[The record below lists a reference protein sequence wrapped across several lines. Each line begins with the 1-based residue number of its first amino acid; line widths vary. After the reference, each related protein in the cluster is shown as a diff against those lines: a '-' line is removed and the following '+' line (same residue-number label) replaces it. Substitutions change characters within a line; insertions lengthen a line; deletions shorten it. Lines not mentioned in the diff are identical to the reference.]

1 MNRRSDDVLGRRLW
15 RKKQDE
21 DQTMGKYAYLIICHR
36 SDASLR
42 YLLKSIDDE
51 RNDIYVH
58 VDAKARDFDFDKV
71 KASIIHSELSF
82 TRRINV
88 TWGGYSQP
96 EAEMILLEAAT
107 QKHEYA
113 FYHFLSGNDMCIKSQ
128 EEIHRF
134 FDQHPGKLFL
144 TFCGEDWNRKAE
156 ERVKYYHIEHG
167 RNTALKALNIVSLS
181 IQKMIGIDR
190 LKHVDMQIVGGS
202 NWCSLPHDFAMYL
215 LEHRDVIHRIF
226 HHSVCSDELFIHTL
240 AYNSAYKDR
249 IYLLKISQQNDDSD
263 PNMFEANQ
271 RYIDWNRGKPYI
283 FGEDDFDELMKV
295 EYCFSRK
302 LTETDTNHLMRKILE
317 HNNQKPKVGA

>member
-1 MNRRSDDVLGRRLW
+1 
-15 RKKQDE
+15 
-21 DQTMGKYAYLIICHR
+21 MGKYAYLIICHR

-71 KASIIHSELSF
+71 KASVMHSELSF

-96 EAEMILLEAAT
+96 EAELILLEAAT

-128 EEIHRF
+128 DEIHRF
-134 FDQHPGKLFL
+134 FDQHTGKLFL

-167 RNTALKALNIVSLS
+167 RNAALKALNIVSLS
-181 IQKMIGIDR
+181 IQKMTGINR

-215 LEHRDVIHRIF
+215 LEHREAIRRIF
-226 HHSVCSDELFIHTL
+226 HHSVCSDELFIHTM
-240 AYNSAYKDR
+240 AYNSEYKDR
-249 IYLLKISQQNDDSD
+249 IYLLKISQRNDDSD
-263 PNMFEANQ
+263 PDMFEANQ

-295 EYCFSRK
+295 EYCFARK

-317 HNNQKPKVGA
+317 QNNQKPKVGGVR

>member
-1 MNRRSDDVLGRRLW
+1 
-15 RKKQDE
+15 
-21 DQTMGKYAYLIICHR
+21 MGKYAYLIICHR

-71 KASIIHSELSF
+71 KASVIHSELHF

-96 EAEMILLEAAT
+96 EAELILLEAAT
-107 QKHEYA
+107 QKHEYS

-128 EEIHRF
+128 DEIHRF

-167 RNTALKALNIVSLS
+167 RNTALKALNAVSLS
-181 IQKMIGIDR
+181 IQKMIGINR

-226 HHSVCSDELFIHTL
+226 HHSVCSDELFVHTM
-240 AYNSAYKDR
+240 AYNSEYKDR
-249 IYLLKISQQNDDSD
+249 IYLLKISQRNDDSD
-263 PNMFEANQ
+263 PDMFEANQ

-295 EYCFSRK
+295 EYCFARK
-302 LTETDTNHLMRKILE
+302 LAETDTNHLMRMILE

>member
-1 MNRRSDDVLGRRLW
+1 MNRRSDDVPGRRHW
-15 RKKQDE
+15 RKKQDK
-21 DQTMGKYAYLIICHR
+21 DQAMGKYAYLIICHR

-58 VDAKARDFDFDKV
+58 VDAKAKDFDFDKV
-71 KASIIHSELSF
+71 KASVVHSELHF

-96 EAEMILLEAAT
+96 EAELILLEAAT
-107 QKHEYA
+107 QKREYA

-134 FDQHPGKLFL
+134 FNQHPGKLFL

-167 RNTALKALNIVSLS
+167 RNAALKALNVISLG
-181 IQKMIGIDR
+181 IQKIAGVNR

-226 HHSVCSDELFIHTL
+226 HHSVCSDELFVHTM
-240 AYNSAYKDR
+240 AYNSEYKDR
-249 IYLLKISQQNDDSD
+249 IYRLKISQRNDDSD
-263 PNMFEANQ
+263 PDMFAANQ

-295 EYCFSRK
+295 EYCFARK
-302 LTETDTNHLMRKILE
+302 LAETDTNHLMRKILE

>member
-1 MNRRSDDVLGRRLW
+1 
-15 RKKQDE
+15 
-21 DQTMGKYAYLIICHR
+21 MGKYAYLIICHR
-36 SDASLR
+36 SDASLC
-42 YLLKSIDDE
+42 YLLKSIDDD

-71 KASIIHSELSF
+71 KASVIHSELSF

-128 EEIHRF
+128 DAIHQF
-134 FDQHPGKLFL
+134 FDQHSGKLFL
-144 TFCGEDWNRKAE
+144 TFCGEDWNQKAE

-167 RNTALKALNIVSLS
+167 RSAALKALNIVSLS

-190 LKHVDMQIVGGS
+190 LKHVGMHIVGGS
-202 NWCSLPHDFAMYL
+202 NWCSLPHDFVMYL
-215 LEHRDVIHRIF
+215 LAHKEDIYRIF
-226 HHSVCSDELFIHTL
+226 HHSVCSDELFIHMM
-240 AYNSAYKDR
+240 AYNSEYKDR
-249 IYLLKISQQNDDSD
+249 IYLLKISRRNDDSD
-263 PNMFEANQ
+263 PDMFTANQ

-283 FGEDDFDELMKV
+283 FGDCDFDELMKV
-295 EYCFSRK
+295 EYCFARK
-302 LTETDTNHLMRKILE
+302 LTETDTNHLMKRILE
-317 HNNQKPKVGA
+317 YKGQKTNVGAQNETQRCGDSVEATVRY

>member
-1 MNRRSDDVLGRRLW
+1 MPGRRHW
-15 RKKQDE
+15 RKKQDK
-21 DQTMGKYAYLIICHR
+21 DRAMGKYAYLIICHR

-71 KASIIHSELSF
+71 KASVIHSELHF

-96 EAEMILLEAAT
+96 EAELILLEAAT

-128 EEIHRF
+128 EEICRF

-144 TFCGEDWNRKAE
+144 TFCGEDWNWKAE

-167 RNTALKALNIVSLS
+167 RSAALKALNVISLG
-181 IQKMIGIDR
+181 IQKMTGINR

-240 AYNSAYKDR
+240 AYNSEYKDR
-249 IYLLKISQQNDDSD
+249 IYLLKINQQNDDTD
-263 PNMFEANQ
+263 PDMFKANQ

-295 EYCFSRK
+295 EYCFARK

-317 HNNQKPKVGA
+317 YNNQKPKVGA

>member
-1 MNRRSDDVLGRRLW
+1 
-15 RKKQDE
+15 
-21 DQTMGKYAYLIICHR
+21 MGKYAYLIICHR
-36 SDASLR
+36 SDASLC

-71 KASIIHSELSF
+71 KAWIIHSELHF

-96 EAEMILLEAAT
+96 EAELILLEAAT

-128 EEIHRF
+128 DEIHRF

-181 IQKMIGIDR
+181 IQKMTGINR

-215 LEHRDVIHRIF
+215 LEHQEVIHRIF
-226 HHSVCSDELFIHTL
+226 HHSVCSDELFVHTM
-240 AYNSAYKDR
+240 AYNSEYKDR
-249 IYLLKISQQNDDSD
+249 IYLLKISQRNDDSD
-263 PNMFEANQ
+263 PDMFKANQ

-295 EYCFSRK
+295 EYCFARK